1 MFSEIYMSPSILADV
16 QEIEM
21 DEENSGKKEELDEFS
36 GIRLPILL
44 IFKLNFAILFN

>member
-1 MFSEIYMSPSILADV
+1 MSPSILADV

-36 GIRLPILL
+36 GILLSILL
-44 IFKLNFAILFN
+44 IFKVNFAIFN